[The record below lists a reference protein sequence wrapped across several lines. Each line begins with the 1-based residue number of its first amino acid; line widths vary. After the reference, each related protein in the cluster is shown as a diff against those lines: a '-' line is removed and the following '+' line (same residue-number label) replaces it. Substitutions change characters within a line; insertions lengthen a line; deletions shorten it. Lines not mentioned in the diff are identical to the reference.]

1 METAG
6 DPRPAP
12 RRARYLPALDGIRA
26 VSVLAVIAFHA
37 ELPAM
42 SGGFLGVEVFFVVSG
57 YLITALLLLEQRD
70 TRAVS
75 LTRFWLR
82 RARRLLPAVFALLV
96 AVQLAAICYAPDALV
111 RTRADSVA
119 ALFYVSNWWQLVH
132 HHSYFMAVERP
143 PLLLHLWSLAVEEQ
157 FYLFW
162 PLAIVLL
169 GRRASR
175 WLAPISLALALAS
188 ALWMAWLFDP
198 SADPTRAYIGTDSRL
213 SGLLLGSTLAA
224 ITRPSLV
231 QAELSSTWSRWS
243 REALGAA
250 ALGALAWVFA
260 RCTGHDSFTYR
271 GGLVCVDIASC
282 ALIVSVVART
292 RISAC
297 LAIRPLVWLGRR
309 SYGLYLWHWP
319 IFALTRPEQDLSLSG
334 ARLLVLRLALTGLA
348 SELCYRY
355 LELPV
360 RAGALSGLLAR
371 ARQRGLLLGAG
382 TVLVAAC
389 SIGALG
395 LSNARSAAA
404 RVASPALAPV
414 VASTTAFTPLGDGQA
429 LDSPLVQ
436 EAIGRGIPL
445 DPSWPKTL
453 TLLTDSVTLGVSKS
467 LPAALPGWRVEVL
480 GRPALMVK
488 QVVPEFL
495 NARAV
500 GSVVVIGLA
509 YNSLFEKDR
518 KNYQRWAE
526 IWDRSAEHLLSD
538 LKACGAK
545 KLVWVTLREPSPELV
560 TEAGRDQYREY
571 AWFFPYVNERLH
583 ALARRH
589 PELTLAD
596 WQKVSNVP
604 EITKDLIH
612 LSPPGVTL
620 MTQTITH
627 AVLGP
632 EPAP

>member
-1 METAG
+1 M
-6 DPRPAP
+6 P
-12 RRARYLPALDGIRA
+12 
-26 VSVLAVIAFHA
+26 
-37 ELPAM
+37 
-42 SGGFLGVEVFFVVSG
+42 GGFLGVEIFFVVSG
-57 YLITALLLLEQRD
+57 YLITALLLLEQRE

-75 LTRFWLR
+75 LTSFWLR

-96 AVQLAAICYAPDALV
+96 AAQLAASGFAPDALA
-111 RTRADSVA
+111 RTRADSLA
-119 ALFYVSNWWQLVH
+119 ALFYVSNWWQIAH

-157 FYLFW
+157 FYLLW
-162 PLAIVLL
+162 PLAIALL
-169 GRRASR
+169 GRRTSR
-175 WLAPISLALALAS
+175 WLAPISLALGLAS

-213 SGLLLGSTLAA
+213 SGLLLGSALAA

-231 QAELSSTWSRWS
+231 QAELSPGWSRWS
-243 REALGAA
+243 REVLGTA
-250 ALGALAWVFA
+250 ALGVLAWAFA

-271 GGLVCVDIASC
+271 GGLLCVDLGSC
-282 ALIVSVVART
+282 ALILSLVART

-297 LAIRPLVWLGRR
+297 LAMRPLVWLGQR

-334 ARLLVLRLALTGLA
+334 VRLLVLRLALTGLT

-355 LELPV
+355 LELPI
-360 RAGALSGLLAR
+360 RMGALSRLLAR
-371 ARQRGLLLGAG
+371 AGQRSLLLGAG

-389 SIGALG
+389 SIGAVSI
-395 LSNARSAAA
+395 SNARSAAA
-404 RVASPALAPV
+404 RAASPTSEPAVASATSAPLEPRQPTGSPAIP
-414 VASTTAFTPLGDGQA
+414 
-429 LDSPLVQ
+429 

-445 DPSWPKTL
+445 DPGWPKTL

-467 LPAALPGWRVEVL
+467 LPAALPGWKVEVL

-518 KNYQRWAE
+518 KNYERWAE

-545 KLVWVTLREPSPELV
+545 KLVWVTLREPGPELV
-560 TEAGRDQYREY
+560 TDAGRDQYREY

-604 EITKDLIH
+604 GITKDLIH

-620 MTQTITH
+620 MTETITR